1 MAEVRLRV
9 APELL
14 MFQAFDIAYEPGP
27 LAGLLFENVDLSI
40 DRGECVCLAGPNGVG
55 KTALLEIVAGLRRPL
70 RGHVVWESGATHA
83 YVVQDVERTA
93 EGRLADH
100 LLAQPD
106 DPAQRA
112 QLKRHLARL
121 GISPERLDEPASVF
135 SIGERVRAEIAAA
148 LLSEP
153 DALLLDE
160 PTNHLDSAGRIQL
173 VAFLKD
179 WGGACLMVCHD
190 RAVIDALADRTLW
203 FESGKL
209 TDYAGGYS
217 AALQTRQH
225 EQARAREAYEKS
237 RQEQRRL
244 KNAAEKTYQKAST
257 MTKRPTNQDYSAFST
272 PFYAA
277 KQAKL
282 DKRAR
287 AIKKRVEQVA
297 AKQVEKPFEPDAI
310 VLHFASRPLRHENA
324 VTVRGL
330 HHSFG
335 ARELFGGLSLTLS
348 RGQRVALLGP
358 NGAGKTTLFR
368 MLLGELEP
376 RRGEIVWSSDVEV
389 AYLTQGRER
398 LDPELTIRQ
407 AIGGDEGTVRVLLGC
422 MGLRYEA
429 TDKQVG
435 VLSVGERT
443 KAELVALVTSP
454 ANVLLLDEPTN
465 HLDVRAR
472 EALEMALI
480 EFPGAIVF
488 TSHDQA
494 FVERVATDR
503 VILKSDAE
511 PM

>member
-1 MAEVRLRV
+1 
-9 APELL
+9 

-27 LAGLLFENVDLSI
+27 LTGLLFEDVDLSI

-55 KTALLEIVAGLRRPL
+55 KTALLEIVAGLRVPL
-70 RGHVVWESGATHA
+70 RGKVVWESGSVHA
-83 YVVQDVERTA
+83 YVPQDVEREA
-93 EGRLADH
+93 GGRLVDQ

-106 DPAQRA
+106 DPTQRA
-112 QLKRHLARL
+112 NLKRNLARL
-121 GISPERLDEPASVF
+121 GIVPERLDEPACVF

-148 LLSEP
+148 LLSKP

-160 PTNHLDSAGRIQL
+160 PTNHLDSEGRDQL
-173 VAFLKD
+173 IAFLKD

-203 FESGKL
+203 FENGKL

-217 AALQTRQH
+217 AALLRKQQEH
-225 EQARAREAYEKS
+225 ARARESYEKS
-237 RQEQRRL
+237 LHEQRRL
-244 KNAAEKTYQKAST
+244 KNAAEKTYQKASS

-287 AIKKRVEQVA
+287 AIRKRVEQIA
-297 AKQVEKPFEPDAI
+297 AEQVEKPFEPDPI
-310 VLHFASRPLRHENA
+310 VLRFASRPLRHENA
-324 VTVRGL
+324 VTVRNL
-330 HHSFG
+330 HHGFG
-335 ARELFGGLSLTLS
+335 ARELFRGLSVTLS

-376 RRGEIVWSSDVEV
+376 DHGEIAWASDAEV
-389 AYLTQGRER
+389 AYLTQGREQ
-398 LDPELTIRQ
+398 LDPELSIRQ
-407 AIGGDEGTVRVLLGC
+407 AIGGDKGTVRVLLGR

-429 TDKQVG
+429 SDKPVG

-443 KAELVALVTSP
+443 KAELVALVVSP

-472 EALEMALI
+472 EALETALM
-480 EFPGAIVF
+480 EFPGAILF
-488 TSHDQA
+488 ASHDQA
-494 FVERVATDR
+494 FVDRVATDR
-503 VILKSDAE
+503 IQLDPGTGA
-511 PM
+511 MG